1 MPDQSPAKANA
12 AVAGKGIIPKLIAKN
27 AAILKSAGI
36 DTPENEIEMMLCY
49 LLNVNRLN
57 LYLHGENLVDKNI
70 TDKLDNMVARRS
82 TRYPLQMILNEYWF
96 YGRRFYVNDDVMVPA
111 PETEVL
117 CQGALTYL
125 NSNGTRA
132 PRIVDV
138 GTGSGVIA
146 VTLACEFPGST
157 FVALDISQGALRV
170 AEKNAQ
176 THKVADRIEFRESD
190 LMDSL
195 KKDEKFDLIIS
206 NPPYVTEEEYKT
218 LAPEVHADPKIS
230 ITSGED
236 GLDAIRVILK
246 KSPDYLNPG
255 GRIMLEIGHNHAAR
269 ISKITES
276 DRRYDSISVLKD
288 LNNFDRIVI
297 LTCKN

>member
-1 MPDQSPAKANA
+1 MPDQSLAKANA
-12 AVAGKGIIPKLIAKN
+12 AVAGKGTIPKLIAKN

-36 DTPENEIEMMLCY
+36 DTPENEIEIMLCY
-49 LLNVNRLN
+49 LLDVNRLN
-57 LYLHGENLVDKNI
+57 LYLHGENLIDHKVI
-70 TDKLDNMVARRS
+70 DKLDKMVARRA

-96 YGRRFYVNDDVMVPA
+96 YGRKFFVNDDVMVPA
-111 PETEVL
+111 PETEIL

-132 PRIVDV
+132 PRIVDI

-146 VTLACEFPGST
+146 VTLAAEFNGSSI
-157 FVALDISQGALRV
+157 VALDISKAALRV

-176 THKVADRIEFRESD
+176 THKVANRIEFRESD
-190 LMDSL
+190 LMDRI
-195 KKDEKFDLIIS
+195 KKNEKFDLIIS

-246 KSPDYLNPG
+246 KAPDYLSHG
-255 GRIMLEIGHNHAAR
+255 GRIMIEVGHNHAAI
-269 ISKITES
+269 ISQITEA
-276 DRRYDSISVLKD
+276 DQRYNSISVLKD
-288 LNNFDRIVI
+288 LNDFDRIVI

>member
-1 MPDQSPAKANA
+1 MPDQVPAKAPA
-12 AVAGKGIIPKLIAKN
+12 AVSEKGIVVKLISEY
-27 AAILKSAGI
+27 AALLKKVGI
-36 DTPENEIEMMLCY
+36 VTPENEIEMILCH
-49 LLNVNRLN
+49 LLDVDRLN
-57 LYLHGENLVDKNI
+57 LFLHGDRLIDKTTI
-70 TDKLDNMVARRS
+70 EKLKKIVAQRS
-82 TRYPLQMILNEYWF
+82 TRYPLQMILHEYWF
-96 YGRRFYVNDDVMVPA
+96 YGRKFYVNDDVMVPA
-111 PETEVL
+111 PETEIL
-117 CQGALTYL
+117 CQGALTFL
-125 NSNGTRA
+125 SSNGTRA

-146 VTLACEFPGST
+146 ITLASEFAGST
-157 FVALDISQGALRV
+157 VLALDISRAALKV
-170 AEKNAQ
+170 ARQNAQ
-176 THKVADRIEFRESD
+176 THKVAGRIEFRESD

-195 KKDEKFDLIIS
+195 KKNEKFDLIIS

-236 GLDAIRVILK
+236 GLDAIRVILNK
-246 KSPDYLNPG
+246 APDYLNPG
-255 GRIMLEIGHNHAAR
+255 GRIMIEIGHNHAAI
-269 ISKITES
+269 ISKITEA